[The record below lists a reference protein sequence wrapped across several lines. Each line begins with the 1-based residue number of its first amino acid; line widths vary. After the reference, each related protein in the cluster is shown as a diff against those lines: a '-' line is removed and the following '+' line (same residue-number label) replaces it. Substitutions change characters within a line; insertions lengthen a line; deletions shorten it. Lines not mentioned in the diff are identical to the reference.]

1 MYTFQ
6 WMQCCMMQTKFRNNC
21 EKEILTSSTV
31 KNIIYCSLLWVYVYI
46 YIYVSMVALL
56 MTCMY
61 HILAHPSPSLPPS
74 LDQPFLKSLG
84 LG

>member
-1 MYTFQ
+1 MGV
-6 WMQCCMMQTKFRNNC
+6 C
-21 EKEILTSSTV
+21 
-31 KNIIYCSLLWVYVYI
+31 I

-74 LDQPFLKSLG
+74 LPRSAFPKKPGAGINKEAVFITLDYVCHLILSFPQFWKYI
-84 LG
+84 